1 MRNDFADDIRYVYP
15 ENGPKELVVTT
26 TNLEKPWVAVDE
38 ALEKVGISRTDI
50 IKTEYSYLH
59 DEENSLEEKYI
70 FLRSAY
76 SEVMR
81 EMDKVR
87 LKLDKERVAAIKDE
101 KEKRRMGRIL
111 LGDRTDE
118 VGVTHFKV
126 IETMAGDAAVC
137 QYAAD
142 RYVILQKIMHQ
153 VSELASIL

>member
-1 MRNDFADDIRYVYP
+1 MSEYKNII
-15 ENGPKELVVTT
+15 ET
-26 TNLEKPWVAVDE
+26 LEA
-38 ALEKVGISRTDI
+38 AA
-50 IKTEYSYLH
+50 

-101 KEKRRMGRIL
+101 KEKRRMGRML

-126 IETMAGDAAVC
+126 IETMAGDAAIC
-137 QYAAD
+137 EQAAE
-142 RYVILQKIMHQ
+142 RYIILQKMLPLIQ
-153 VSELASIL
+153 ELCQIL

>member
-1 MRNDFADDIRYVYP
+1 MSEYKNIIETLEAAADED
-15 ENGPKELVVTT
+15 
-26 TNLEKPWVAVDE
+26 
-38 ALEKVGISRTDI
+38 
-50 IKTEYSYLH
+50 
-59 DEENSLEEKYI
+59 NSLEEKYV

-87 LKLDKERVAAIKDE
+87 LKLDKERVAAINDE

-111 LGDRTDE
+111 LGDRTDK

-126 IETMAGDAAVC
+126 IETMAGDATVC

-142 RYVILQKIMHQ
+142 RYMILQNIMHQ

>member
-1 MRNDFADDIRYVYP
+1 MAMSDFDDKIKKI
-15 ENGPKELVVTT
+15 KETLDV
-26 TNLEKPWVAVDE
+26 LYD
-38 ALEKVGISRTDI
+38 D
-50 IKTEYSYLH
+50 
-59 DEENSLEEKYI
+59 DNSLEENYI
-70 FLRSAY
+70 YVRSAY
-76 SEVMR
+76 ALTQR
-81 EMDKVR
+81 LMDEIR

-101 KEKRRMGRIL
+101 KEKRRMGRLL

-142 RYVILQKIMHQ
+142 RYMILQKIMHQ

>member
-1 MRNDFADDIRYVYP
+1 MAMSEYKNII
-15 ENGPKELVVTT
+15 ET
-26 TNLEKPWVAVDE
+26 LEAAE
-38 ALEKVGISRTDI
+38 
-50 IKTEYSYLH
+50 

-76 SEVMR
+76 SNVVK
-81 EMDKVR
+81 EMNKVR
-87 LKLDKERVAAIKDE
+87 LELDKERVAAIKDE

-126 IETMAGDAAVC
+126 IETMAGDAVVC
-137 QYAAD
+137 QYATD
-142 RYVILQKIMHQ
+142 RYMILQKIMHK

>member
-1 MRNDFADDIRYVYP
+1 MAMSEY
-15 ENGPKELVVTT
+15 K
-26 TNLEKPWVAVDE
+26 
-38 ALEKVGISRTDI
+38 DI
-50 IKTEYSYLH
+50 IETLEAAA
-59 DEENSLEEKYI
+59 DEDNSLEEKYV
-70 FLRSAY
+70 FLRVAY

-142 RYVILQKIMHQ
+142 RYAILQKIMHQ
-153 VSELASIL
+153 VSELTQIL

>member
-1 MRNDFADDIRYVYP
+1 MAMSEYKNIIESLEAAEDD
-15 ENGPKELVVTT
+15 
-26 TNLEKPWVAVDE
+26 D
-38 ALEKVGISRTDI
+38 
-50 IKTEYSYLH
+50 
-59 DEENSLEEKYI
+59 NSLEEKYI

-81 EMDKVR
+81 EMNKVR
-87 LKLDKERVAAIKDE
+87 LELDKERVAAIKDE
-101 KEKRRMGRIL
+101 KEKRR

-142 RYVILQKIMHQ
+142 RYMILQKIMHQ

>member
-1 MRNDFADDIRYVYP
+1 MSEYKDIV
-15 ENGPKELVVTT
+15 ET
-26 TNLEKPWVAVDE
+26 LEAAEDE
-38 ALEKVGISRTDI
+38 DSPLEQ
-50 IKTEYSYLH
+50 
-59 DEENSLEEKYI
+59 KYI

-76 SEVMR
+76 SKILR

-87 LKLDKERVAAIKDE
+87 LELDKERVAAIRDE
-101 KEKRRMGRIL
+101 KAKRRMGRLL

>member
-1 MRNDFADDIRYVYP
+1 MSEY
-15 ENGPKELVVTT
+15 K
-26 TNLEKPWVAVDE
+26 
-38 ALEKVGISRTDI
+38 DI
-50 IKTEYSYLH
+50 IEILEAAA

-76 SEVMR
+76 SKVMR

-87 LKLDKERVAAIKDE
+87 LELDKERVAAIKDE
-101 KEKRRMGRIL
+101 KEKRRMGRML
-111 LGDRTDE
+111 LGDRTDK

-137 QYAAD
+137 QYADD
-142 RYVILQKIMHQ
+142 RYMILQKIMHQ

>member
-1 MRNDFADDIRYVYP
+1 MTMSEYKNII
-15 ENGPKELVVTT
+15 ET
-26 TNLEKPWVAVDE
+26 LEAAEDE
-38 ALEKVGISRTDI
+38 D
-50 IKTEYSYLH
+50 
-59 DEENSLEEKYI
+59 NSLEEKYI

-76 SEVMR
+76 SAVMK

-87 LKLDKERVAAIKDE
+87 LELDKERVAAIKDE

-118 VGVTHFKV
+118 IGVTHFKV

-137 QYAAD
+137 QYAAG
-142 RYVILQKIMHQ
+142 RYMLLQKIMHQ

>member
-1 MRNDFADDIRYVYP
+1 MSEYKN
-15 ENGPKELVVTT
+15 
-26 TNLEKPWVAVDE
+26 
-38 ALEKVGISRTDI
+38 I
-50 IKTEYSYLH
+50 IETLAAA
-59 DEENSLEEKYI
+59 EEKYI

-87 LKLDKERVAAIKDE
+87 LELDKERVAAIKDE

-137 QYAAD
+137 QYAAE

>member
-1 MRNDFADDIRYVYP
+1 MAMSDFDDKIKKI
-15 ENGPKELVVTT
+15 KETLDV
-26 TNLEKPWVAVDE
+26 LYD
-38 ALEKVGISRTDI
+38 D
-50 IKTEYSYLH
+50 
-59 DEENSLEEKYI
+59 DNSLEENYI
-70 FLRSAY
+70 YVRSAY
-76 SEVMR
+76 ALTQR
-81 EMDKVR
+81 LMDEIR

-142 RYVILQKIMHQ
+142 RYMILQKIMHQ

>member
-1 MRNDFADDIRYVYP
+1 MAMSEY
-15 ENGPKELVVTT
+15 K
-26 TNLEKPWVAVDE
+26 
-38 ALEKVGISRTDI
+38 DI
-50 IKTEYSYLH
+50 IEILEAAE
-59 DEENSLEEKYI
+59 DEDSSLEQKYI

-76 SEVMR
+76 SEVMK

-87 LKLDKERVAAIKDE
+87 LELDKERVAAIKDE
-101 KEKRRMGRIL
+101 KEKRRMGRML

-137 QYAAD
+137 TESASRYA
-142 RYVILQKIMHQ
+142 ILKKIMHQ

>member
-1 MRNDFADDIRYVYP
+1 MSKYEY
-15 ENGPKELVVTT
+15 K
-26 TNLEKPWVAVDE
+26 
-38 ALEKVGISRTDI
+38 DI
-50 IKTEYSYLH
+50 IETLEAAE

-87 LKLDKERVAAIKDE
+87 LELDKERFAAIKDE
-101 KEKRRMGRIL
+101 KEKRRMGRML

-126 IETMAGDAAVC
+126 IETMAGDAVVC
-137 QYAAD
+137 QYATD
-142 RYVILQKIMHQ
+142 RYMILQKIMHQ